1 MNFELTEIQRMIQ
14 ETARNFARNE
24 LEPVAAKLDETD
36 DRETFLKNLKKLAD
50 LGLMGIN
57 VKADYGGSEAG
68 VVSFS
73 LAMTEIGRACAST
86 GVTMSVNNMVPR

>member
-14 ETARNFARNE
+14 ETARNFAKNE
-24 LEPVAAKLDETD
+24 LEPVAAKLDEKD
-36 DRETFLKNLKKLAD
+36 DRQVFLKNLKKLAD

-68 VVSFS
+68 SS
-73 LAMTEIGRACAST
+73 PSAS
-86 GVTMSVNNMVPR
+86 P

>member
-24 LEPVAAKLDETD
+24 LEPVAAKLDEKD
-36 DRETFLKNLKKLAD
+36 DRQVFLKNLKKLAD

-57 VKADYGGSEAG
+57 IFSGLRLAG
-68 VVSFS
+68 I
-73 LAMTEIGRACAST
+73 L
-86 GVTMSVNNMVPR
+86 

>member
-86 GVTMSVNNMVPR
+86 GV